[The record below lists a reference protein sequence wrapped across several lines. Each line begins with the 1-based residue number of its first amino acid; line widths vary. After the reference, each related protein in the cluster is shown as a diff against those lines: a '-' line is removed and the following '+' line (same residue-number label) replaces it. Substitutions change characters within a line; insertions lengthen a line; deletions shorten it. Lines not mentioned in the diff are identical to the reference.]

1 MTRLSIL
8 IASIPE
14 RFDKAKAL
22 YNHIFSMI
30 GDKDIEVIMA
40 TDNKKRTIG
49 EKREALKNISRGKY
63 FMFVDDDDSLYE
75 LDEIYEAT
83 AKDVDVIT
91 FDSRARNNSGSSFIV
106 NMRLGNP
113 TEHNNDG
120 NGNYTDLKRP
130 PFPCCAWHEK
140 FRWIPYPAMN
150 YGEDWEWVKQALPLA
165 HIEYH
170 IDKVLHGYNFD
181 PEVSAAGVPDEEGKK
196 FLLST
201 DGVNFKTIV
210 SSDKLLSFNSDG
222 SDAIRCIVNVA
233 TIPYWNGQKRQAIA
247 LECHNEHV
255 IHWKSEPPGSPLHFE
270 NPYAFK
276 IYAIEDARA
285 QGFEQILWLDASVY
299 PVKDIT
305 PVWDWLTEKG
315 IFMEEAGHYV
325 GQWCNQQTLDY
336 FKITRAE
343 AMKMPMF
350 SAGFVGFDFRRQV
363 SVEFFEKWKAAMLAG
378 MFKGDW
384 TEHRHDMSVGSIIA
398 NQMGLVSKYS
408 KGGNFFAY
416 IGDGYGQ
423 PGPNV
428 CFHLRGL

>member
-22 YNHIFSMI
+22 YNHIFNMI
-30 GDKDIEVIMA
+30 GDKDIEVIMC

-75 LDEIYEAT
+75 LDDIYEAT
-83 AKDVDVIT
+83 AQDVDVIT
-91 FDSRARNNSGSSFIV
+91 FDSKARNNSGSSFIV
-106 NMRLGNP
+106 NMALNNP

-120 NGNYTDLKRP
+120 EGNYTDLKRP

-140 FRWIPYPAMN
+140 FRWISYPAMN

-165 HIEYH
+165 ATEVH

-181 PEVSAAGVPDEEGKK
+181 PEVSAAGVPDEKYYIVDA
-196 FLLST
+196 
-201 DGVNFKTIV
+201 DGNKTEVPKPIQHT
-210 SSDKLLSFNSDG
+210 
-222 SDAIRCIVNVA
+222 RCIVNVA
-233 TIPYWNGQKRQAIA
+233 TTPYWNGQIRQATM
-247 LECHNEHV
+247 LDEFTNVPYKHY
-255 IHWKSEPPGSPLHFE
+255 KTEPPGAPLHYE

-276 IYAIEDARA
+276 IYAIEAARD

-299 PVKDIT
+299 PVKTID

-336 FKITRAE
+336 FNITREE

-350 SAGFVGFDFRRQV
+350 SAGFVGFDFRRKV
-363 SVEFFEKWKAAMLAG
+363 SVEFFEKWKASMLAG

-384 TEHRHDMSVGSIIA
+384 TEHRHDMTVGSIIA
-398 NQMGLVSKYS
+398 NQMGIVPKYS
-408 KGGNFFAY
+408 PGGNFFAY
-416 IGDGYGQ
+416 IGEGFGQ

-428 CFHLRGL
+428 CFHLKGMP